1 LTLTLDPNLYNR
13 AEWLDGRHVVFGK
26 VVDGLDML
34 KKVADKFG
42 SESGIPNSDIYIGES
57 SVE

>member
-1 LTLTLDPNLYNR
+1 M
-13 AEWLDGRHVVFGK
+13 FGK
-26 VVDGLDML
+26 VIDGLDML

-57 SVE
+57 TIE